1 MADHRLGIAMT
12 GPFSE
17 PTPAAA
23 AIAKEAENLGY
34 SSLWVAEF
42 AGPDAIL
49 TLAYHAL
56 HTSRVMLGTGVLPI
70 QIRTPGVMG
79 MAFLTLNEISGGRA
93 VAGIGV
99 SSPGLV
105 ETSHGASYRKP
116 VTAMREYVQILR
128 QFFNEGRAKFE
139 GQVYRTNL
147 RLQMHLT
154 QKQRPRIY
162 MAALNPPMVKLAGEL
177 ADGVLFNFCPPE
189 MVADRIA
196 IVRSAAAAAGRNP
209 DDVDIAMYAF
219 MYVMENR
226 AAALENMK
234 RFLSNYAFLP
244 NYSRMFSTFGFG
256 EELEEVRQM
265 VKAGKR
271 DTAFQ
276 AISDAS
282 AYRLAAFGSFDTGRE
297 WIARCRA
304 AGVTH
309 PIVWALGE
317 TGTKQFGEMVRAM
330 AGA

>member
-1 MADHRLGIAMT
+1 
-12 GPFSE
+12 
-17 PTPAAA
+17 
-23 AIAKEAENLGY
+23 
-34 SSLWVAEF
+34 
-42 AGPDAIL
+42 
-49 TLAYHAL
+49 
-56 HTSRVMLGTGVLPI
+56 
-70 QIRTPGVMG
+70 
-79 MAFLTLNEISGGRA
+79 
-93 VAGIGV
+93 
-99 SSPGLV
+99 
-105 ETSHGASYRKP
+105 
-116 VTAMREYVQILR
+116 
-128 QFFNEGRAKFE
+128 
-139 GQVYRTNL
+139 
-147 RLQMHLT
+147 
-154 QKQRPRIY
+154 
-162 MAALNPPMVKLAGEL
+162 
-177 ADGVLFNFCPPE
+177 
-189 MVADRIA
+189 
-196 IVRSAAAAAGRNP
+196 
-209 DDVDIAMYAF
+209 
-219 MYVMENR
+219 MENR

-317 TGTKQFGEMVRAM
+317 TGAKQFGEMVRAM